1 MKLLLLKQQFSEG
14 EERPHASPSQCLHFS
29 TIVRA
34 VSPAVWNLAEDCH
47 VVATMTI
54 SYPSA
59 LVAGSG
65 SHFTLLHLTS
75 PEDKDWAFCP
85 I

>member
-14 EERPHASPSQCLHFS
+14 EERPHASLSRCLHFS
-29 TIVRA
+29 SIART
-34 VSPAVWNLAEDCH
+34 VSPAVWNLAEDGH

-65 SHFTLLHLTS
+65 SHFTLLHLKS